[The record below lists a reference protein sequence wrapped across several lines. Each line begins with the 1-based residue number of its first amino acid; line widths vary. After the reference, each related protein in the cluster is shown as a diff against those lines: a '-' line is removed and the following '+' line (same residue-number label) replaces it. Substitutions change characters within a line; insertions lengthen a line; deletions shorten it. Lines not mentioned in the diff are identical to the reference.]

1 MEVFLMHSAV
11 FNYETFQACTPLLF
25 CLHACAHTRTRTHT
39 HTHPYTSPPSPPE
52 VTTIWKMPRALPEHE
67 YEHAVV
73 LSNTHSHI
81 FEIYPH

>member
-1 MEVFLMHSAV
+1 MKHSKHAHRFCSAYMHV
-11 FNYETFQACTPLLF
+11 
-25 CLHACAHTRTRTHT
+25 HTRAHAHT